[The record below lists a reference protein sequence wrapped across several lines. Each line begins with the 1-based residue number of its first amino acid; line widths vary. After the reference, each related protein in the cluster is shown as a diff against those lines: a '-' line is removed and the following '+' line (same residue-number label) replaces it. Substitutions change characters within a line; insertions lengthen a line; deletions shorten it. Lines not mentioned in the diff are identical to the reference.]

1 MLQQQL
7 ASLPPQQAQQLL
19 LMLLAGGGA
28 SLGPAAQQA
37 LLSSLGL
44 PHGAVAGPGPLPPV
58 RTQPVMFF
66 LCFSRLRHVLVQEVL
81 LMNILVPMYMC
92 AFL

>member
-58 RTQPVMFF
+58 
-66 LCFSRLRHVLVQEVL
+66 SRAYYHSQAYSRMSE
-81 LMNILVPMYMC
+81 
-92 AFL
+92 A

>member
-44 PHGAVAGPGPLPPV
+44 PHGAIAGPGPLPV
-58 RTQPVMFF
+58 SAAS
-66 LCFSRLRHVLVQEVL
+66 CCDSSRIDIDSSSTNTTVQ
-81 LMNILVPMYMC
+81 
-92 AFL
+92 

>member
-1 MLQQQL
+1 MQQQL

-44 PHGAVAGPGPLPPV
+44 PHGAMTGPGPLSQV
-58 RTQPVMFF
+58 RAASQSHADTAISISQTHAS
-66 LCFSRLRHVLVQEVL
+66 LADSRR
-81 LMNILVPMYMC
+81 M
-92 AFL
+92 